1 MGLFHAVIKAVPL
14 RPGAYGRAAGFLP
27 RLVHGRLI
35 AGAGRAIMVIFL
47 CAFMLSACTTDPGR
61 AVFDKAET
69 TFSNGDIETALSQ
82 YQYVVDKHP
91 ESSFAPKSQYRIA
104 QIYNRYIGDKKRA
117 MEAYSTLYFMYPNA
131 PETIDAREDLA
142 AIYAANGDHVL
153 AIEQYQRFITDRPS
167 EYTRIQYMIAME
179 YIMLNDF
186 RQARVEFTELLN
198 RASGERLPEIQYQI
212 ANTYYIE
219 GSLDD
224 ALAGYGKVIECYP
237 QTSFAVDA
245 KLGIAKSLSESGR
258 LDEALALLKGL
269 KDKYPNRAAIDVLME
284 AVQLRIDE
292 GVGSEKYTKIKE
304 KSPSYD

>member
-1 MGLFHAVIKAVPL
+1 MGLCQAVKAASL
-14 RPGAYGRAAGFLP
+14 RPGADGRAAGPLP
-27 RLVHGRLI
+27 RPASGRLSE
-35 AGAGRAIMVIFL
+35 GALRGILLVFL
-47 CAFMLSACTTDPGR
+47 CAFITSACTTDQGR

-69 TFSNGDIETALSQ
+69 TFSNGDIDTALSQ

-104 QIYNRYIGDKKRA
+104 QIYNSYIGDKKRA

-142 AIYAANGDHVL
+142 AIYAANGDHAL
-153 AIEQYQRFITDRPS
+153 AIEQYQRLISDRPS
-167 EYTRIQYMIAME
+167 DYAKIQYMIAME

-186 RQARVEFTELLN
+186 RQARVEFVELLN

-219 GSLDD
+219 GGLDD
-224 ALAGYGKVIECYP
+224 AMAEYKKVIERYP

-245 KLGIAKSLSESGR
+245 RLGIAKSLSESGR
-258 LDEALALLKGL
+258 LTEALALLKGL
-269 KDKYPNRAAIDVLME
+269 KGEYPNRPAIDVLME
-284 AVQLRIDE
+284 TVQSRMDE

-304 KSPSYD
+304 KSPLYD